1 MMQKAAH
8 LIRLYFFQAWF
19 SYRSLFAWS
28 TPFSYMTSKFGF
40 PFFAMLLFVFMGKF
54 IGFLDPMF
62 IVIGNILMMP
72 TTNGLYGI
80 SMTIGNERQFGA
92 MSYLLGSPAPRA
104 PLFLGRAFFHIL
116 DGFITVA
123 VALPIAMLI
132 FDINF
137 AGINLFLLAGCLVLL
152 TITTTGLGFIMGTVS
167 LLSRDGWMFTN
178 TLGQLLYVLIGVNIP
193 IERLPGV
200 LQPISTYLPM
210 TRGIMA
216 TRQVLAGAGWAEVSG
231 LLAGEILVA
240 LVYILFGYT
249 LFRLVE
255 RASMSTGSLDS
266 I

>member
-1 MMQKAAH
+1 MISRIGH
-8 LIRLYFFQAWF
+8 LFRLYFLQAWF

-40 PFFAMLLFVFMGKF
+40 PFFSMLFFVFVGKF
-54 IGFLDPMF
+54 VGFLDPMF

-116 DGFITVA
+116 DGFATVL

-132 FDINF
+132 FNINF
-137 AGINLFLLAGCLVLL
+137 AGINLFLRACCLVLL
-152 TITTTGLGFIMGTVS
+152 SITTTGLGFIMGTIS

-178 TLGQLLYVLIGVNIP
+178 TLGQLLYILIGVNIP
-193 IERLPGV
+193 VERLPGF
-200 LQPISTYLPM
+200 LQPLSGYLPM

-216 TRQVLAGAGWAEVSG
+216 TRLVLGGAGWSEVNA
-231 LLAGEILVA
+231 LLAGELLVA
-240 LVYILFGYT
+240 SVYIVFGYT

>member
-1 MMQKAAH
+1 MINTIVH
-8 LIRLYFFQAWF
+8 TLRLYFFQAWF

-54 IGFLDPMF
+54 VGFLDPMF
-62 IVIGNILMMP
+62 IVIGNILMIP

-116 DGFITVA
+116 DGFFTVL

-132 FDINF
+132 FNISF
-137 AGINLFLLAGCLVLL
+137 SGINLLLLACCLILL
-152 TITTTGLGFIMGTVS
+152 SITTTGLGFIMGTIS

-178 TLGQLLYVLIGVNIP
+178 TLGQLLYILIGVNIP
-193 IERLPGV
+193 IEKLPEI
-200 LQPISTYLPM
+200 LQPISWYLPM
-210 TRGIMA
+210 TRGIKA
-216 TRQVLAGAGWAEVSG
+216 TRMVLNGAGWMDVSG
-231 LLAGEILVA
+231 LLGGEILMA
-240 LVYILFGYT
+240 LVYILIGYT

-255 RASMSTGSLDS
+255 RASMTTGSLDS